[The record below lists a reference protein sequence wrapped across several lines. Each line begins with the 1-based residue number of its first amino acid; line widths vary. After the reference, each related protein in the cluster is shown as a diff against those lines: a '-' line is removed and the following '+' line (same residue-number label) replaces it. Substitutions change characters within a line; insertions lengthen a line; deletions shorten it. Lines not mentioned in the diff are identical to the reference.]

1 MLNTST
7 PQYPRARWDLVACGP
22 EGDGPFRLVVYY
34 AHALIIEYFPDLAT
48 AFRAIEDAE
57 KAPVSAV
64 VPDKQ
69 LIEIP
74 DDQELARQWL
84 TEEAWAVA
92 ARH

>member
-7 PQYPRARWDLVACGP
+7 PQSRRARWDLIACGP
-22 EGDGPFRLVVYY
+22 EGEGPFRLVVYY
-34 AHALIIEYFPDLAT
+34 AHALIVEYFPDMAT

-64 VPDKQ
+64 VPDRQ

-74 DDQELARQWL
+74 DDRELARQCL
-84 TEEAWAVA
+84 TEEAWAGA